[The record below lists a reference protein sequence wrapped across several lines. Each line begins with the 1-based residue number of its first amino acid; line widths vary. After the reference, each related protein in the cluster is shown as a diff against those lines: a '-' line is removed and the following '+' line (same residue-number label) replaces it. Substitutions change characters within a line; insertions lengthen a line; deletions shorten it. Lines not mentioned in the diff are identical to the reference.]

1 VPNAKG
7 AFGQVFEG
15 QTVGGEGV
23 RLAIKK
29 VPRPCLADSCVVVPC
44 PGLTPHPRVVQIT
57 ISGAIQSLLCIY
69 PNLPNPRAHLAREWR
84 ASLLAVDHPNLC
96 RSHAV
101 EFTNAAGAAADLATC
116 KYAFLVMEWAGDAL
130 IDVVLQRGGLDEAT
144 AREYFWQILV
154 GIMALHGDGYSHRDI
169 KPENITVRARLP
181 PLLSRSRVFPCAA
194 LLGMTHCCCDCLPT
208 CAQLLD
214 PSPEFPQGLIKIVD
228 FGLAKSESQGPL
240 ESNVG
245 TERYKAPEI
254 APGASYDSKVD
265 VWSLGCTLYEM
276 LTAKGSLA
284 NRANGVA
291 RMAQAAY
298 KKGDMPLARA
308 LISRCLTENPSARP
322 SVRDLLEDPFFQ
334 GREIPPEP
342 QDVREQ
348 KRLLRFSFKFLL
360 CVVFVPSLSWQ
371 IIV

>member
-1 VPNAKG
+1 
-7 AFGQVFEG
+7 
-15 QTVGGEGV
+15 
-23 RLAIKK
+23 
-29 VPRPCLADSCVVVPC
+29 
-44 PGLTPHPRVVQIT
+44 
-57 ISGAIQSLLCIY
+57 
-69 PNLPNPRAHLAREWR
+69 
-84 ASLLAVDHPNLC
+84 
-96 RSHAV
+96 
-101 EFTNAAGAAADLATC
+101 
-116 KYAFLVMEWAGDAL
+116 M
-130 IDVVLQRGGLDEAT
+130 
-144 AREYFWQILV
+144 
-154 GIMALHGDGYSHRDI
+154 
-169 KPENITVRARLP
+169 
-181 PLLSRSRVFPCAA
+181 
-194 LLGMTHCCCDCLPT
+194 
-208 CAQLLD
+208 
-214 PSPEFPQGLIKIVD
+214 IKIVD

-371 IIV
+371 IIVLHMNTIELKRPVSLSLDGAGARCSSVVVSG